1 MRLGNDP
8 DKEDFILLVEDSN
21 RHPALRFL
29 SEYPALVV
37 LAAALLLWAVVKL
50 RRGPSFRGARPSG
63 SSPVPKAVLGGASVD
78 PTRGAQFVHD
88 VRRTQWLEQQQAAY
102 EAQAKHRAEAEEAKR
117 KHAAAAG
124 PAGQGEAG
132 GGPGATAATT
142 VQPPGCQQQLAALF
156 PQRPQPP
163 AGRVTLGP
171 PWQAASAE

>member
-37 LAAALLLWAVVKL
+37 LAAALLLWVVVKL
-50 RRGPSFRGARPSG
+50 RGPSFRGARPSG

-102 EAQAKHRAEAEEAKR
+102 EAQAKQRAEAEEVKR
-117 KHAAAAG
+117 KNATEAARLQAQQARERR
-124 PAGQGEAG
+124 EAD
-132 GGPGATAATT
+132 P
-142 VQPPGCQQQLAALF
+142 V
-156 PQRPQPP
+156 PQPP
-163 AGRVTLGP
+163 RLYNP
-171 PWQAASAE
+171 LDASSSLLPSFRSARNPQRGG